1 MEIIIITA
9 TIVNIE
15 TVIQIEKT
23 RKRKMGGQYL
33 PPCNIFLLITF
44 YIKFMCYGCQS
55 VIFDKFNIIY
65 SPFYILINFAHAWN
79 LTKIGGF

>member
-1 MEIIIITA
+1 MTA

-33 PPCNIFLLITF
+33 PPCNIFFT
-44 YIKFMCYGCQS
+44 
-55 VIFDKFNIIY
+55 N
-65 SPFYILINFAHAWN
+65 NF
-79 LTKIGGF
+79 LY